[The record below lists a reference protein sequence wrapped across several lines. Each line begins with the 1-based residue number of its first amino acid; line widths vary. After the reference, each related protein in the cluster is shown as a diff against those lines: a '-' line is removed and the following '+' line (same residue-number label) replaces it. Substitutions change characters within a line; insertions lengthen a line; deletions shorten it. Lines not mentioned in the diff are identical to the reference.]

1 MRRALAVLALGGG
14 ATLAQ
19 VAEVIGVFALPPTPI
34 ERLNPHLRPAEVAAS
49 REAGW
54 PVTDRP
60 SLGSGLFY
68 LGDGRFLGVTD
79 RGPNGDCPDK
89 KGKYF
94 PLPRFTP
101 SLVFFRLEG
110 TAMVLERSLPLQNL
124 GGKPIS
130 GLPNLPGEETPFRDR
145 ACRGPLD
152 LDPDGLDVEDVVL
165 APNGGFWLVE
175 ENSPSLVYPNRQGRI
190 LMRYVPQGLRL
201 GASYPVRDILP
212 SILRQRRNNRGLENL
227 ALSANGKTAWIV
239 LQSPIGPTSDPAF
252 DGSLV
257 ARAVRLDVSD
267 PLRAKVTGL
276 YLVPFSD
283 PKEYPKPNRPRDM
296 KFSAA
301 TWVKDQQILL
311 LERAEGGARVLLVD
325 FAKATNLLERADG
338 DSDRLDQAGVDY
350 AALGIALP
358 SRRVVLETWRLAQ
371 LDTDKLEGLALLEDG
386 QTLAIVDDNDFA
398 ITGKEG
404 PSRLWLVRLPE
415 RLR

>member
-1 MRRALAVLALGGG
+1 M
-14 ATLAQ
+14 
-19 VAEVIGVFALPPTPI
+19 
-34 ERLNPHLRPAEVAAS
+34 
-49 REAGW
+49 
-54 PVTDRP
+54 
-60 SLGSGLFY
+60 GSGLFH
-68 LGDGRFLGVTD
+68 LGNGRFVGVTD
-79 RGPNGDCPDK
+79 RGPNGDSPDK

-101 SLVFFRLEG
+101 SPLFFRLEG
-110 TAMVLERSLPLQNL
+110 TGIVLERSLPLQNL
-124 GGKPIS
+124 TGKPLS
-130 GLPNLPGEETPFRDR
+130 GLPNLPGENLPFRDK
-145 ACRGPLD
+145 ACREPLA
-152 LDPDGLDVEDVVL
+152 LDPDGLDVEDVAV

-175 ENSPSLVYPNRQGRI
+175 ENSPSLVYANRQGRI

-201 GASYPVRDILP
+201 NASYPVRDILP

-227 ALSANGKTAWIV
+227 ALSADGKTAWII

-252 DGSLV
+252 DRSLV

-267 PLRAKVTGL
+267 PLRARVTGL

-283 PKEYPKPNRPRDM
+283 PADYPKPNRPWDM

-301 TWVKDQQILL
+301 TWLKDQQILL
-311 LERAEGGARVLLVD
+311 LERAEGGARILVVN
-325 FAKATNLLERADG
+325 FGQATNLLDRPDG
-338 DSDRLDQAGVDY
+338 DTDRLDRAGVDY
-350 AALGIALP
+350 AALGVILP
-358 SRRVVLETWRLAQ
+358 TRRLVLETWRLPQ
-371 LDTDKLEGLALLEDG
+371 FDTDKLEGIALLEDG